1 MLDYQLIRS
10 ERRKTLGLQVKQ
22 GRIIVR
28 APSFVDV
35 AFIEGFLQK
44 KSAWLQEKISAQRQ
58 AITQH
63 CHFTEDTQLY
73 ILGEKHTLTIGQA
86 KKSSVFVVTNNDKDM
101 LDYLQVNISNR
112 VYSKLTDDKDLT
124 KSVKKHIEV
133 YFSEQASD
141 IFLPRVK
148 LLSEQTSLTPSKI
161 KIRQYKARWGS
172 CNSRKEVSLNYL
184 LMMAPLWVI
193 DYVIIHELCH
203 LVHMNHSSQF
213 WALVKLHCPDY
224 NTAKQ
229 WLITHQKDL
238 HWSNLK

>member
-1 MLDYQLIRS
+1 M
-10 ERRKTLGLQVKQ
+10 
-22 GRIIVR
+22 
-28 APSFVDV
+28 
-35 AFIEGFLQK
+35 
-44 KSAWLQEKISAQRQ
+44 
-58 AITQH
+58 
-63 CHFTEDTQLY
+63 
-73 ILGEKHTLTIGQA
+73 
-86 KKSSVFVVTNNDKDM
+86 VF
-101 LDYLQVNISNR
+101 
-112 VYSKLTDDKDLT
+112 
-124 KSVKKHIEV
+124 
-133 YFSEQASD
+133 FC
-141 IFLPRVK
+141 
-148 LLSEQTSLTPSKI
+148 LTPSKI